1 MAINILFILLIFCIL
16 GLVATGYTKYTA
28 GRIIDVEFY
37 EEKAIEYTKPVVNQI
52 KSSYNHLTKTLLP
65 YLTTAKNDISDFLQ
79 YSKTVM
85 TDFFLS
91 IKSQYFSYYF
101 QGSAQTKKEL

>member
-1 MAINILFILLIFCIL
+1 MAINILLILLIFCIL
-16 GLVATGYTKYTA
+16 GLAATGYTKYT
-28 GRIIDVEFY
+28 GRTIDVEFY
-37 EEKAIEYTKPVVNQI
+37 EEKAIEYTKPAVDQI

-85 TDFFLS
+85 TEFFSS
-91 IKSQYFSYYF
+91 IKSQYFSSYF